1 MSAAPRTL
9 AARTPAKAAAD
20 DTPGSRRSGT
30 PVITDADFQKFAE
43 FFYRKTGIHFDE
55 GKRYFVDKRLIERID
70 ATGSESFRSYFV
82 ALRFE
87 ADGAEMQR
95 LVNTMT
101 VNETYFFREAYQ
113 FDCLVNNILDEVAAR
128 KRPGSR
134 IRIWSIPSSTGEEPY
149 SIAIYLLER
158 WARIEEYDVEILSS
172 DIDTNVLE
180 AAQRG
185 VYSQRSVAQL
195 PAAYLRKYFTP
206 FGEDQWRISRDLVS
220 AVEFSRVNLAESAD
234 TRRFR
239 DIDVIFC
246 RNLLIYFDDLS
257 RRVAAEAMYD
267 TLAPGG
273 FICLG
278 HSESM
283 SRISSLYTVRRFPDA
298 MVYQKPLES

>member
-1 MSAAPRTL
+1 MKL
-9 AARTPAKAAAD
+9 AT
-20 DTPGSRRSGT
+20 SQ
-30 PVITDADFQKFAE
+30 ITDADFQKFRE
-43 FFYRKTGIHFDE
+43 FFYRKTGMYFDDS
-55 GKRYFVDKRLIERID
+55 KRYFVDKRLLERVE
-70 ATGSESFRSYFV
+70 ATGNEDFRSYFI

-87 ADGAEMQR
+87 ASGQELQH
-95 LVNTMT
+95 LVNAMT

-113 FDCLVNNILDEVAAR
+113 FDCMVNDMLAEICKR
-128 KRPGSR
+128 KRPGGR

-158 WARIEEYDVEILSS
+158 WAQIDNYEVEILSS
-172 DIDTNVLE
+172 DIDTTVLQ

-185 VYSQRSVAQL
+185 VYSQRSIQNL
-195 PAAYLRKYFTP
+195 PKEYLQKYFRRLGDNE
-206 FGEDQWRISRDLVS
+206 FQISRDLID
-220 AVEFSRVNLAESAD
+220 AVDFTRCNLSDAND

-239 DIDVIFC
+239 DIDLIFC

-267 TLAPGG
+267 ALCPGG

-283 SRISSLYTVRRFPDA
+283 SRISSLYNVRRFPDA
-298 MVYQKPLES
+298 MVYQKPLDGDRK

>member
-1 MSAAPRTL
+1 M
-9 AARTPAKAAAD
+9 KAAAAQ
-20 DTPGSRRSGT
+20 R
-30 PVITDADFQKFAE
+30 VQITDADFLKFRD

-55 GKRYFVDKRLIERID
+55 NKRYFVDKRLVERIE
-70 ATGSESFRSYFV
+70 ATGAEDFRSYFIG
-82 ALRFE
+82 LRFE
-87 ADGAEMQR
+87 AGGSELQH
-95 LVNTMT
+95 LVNAMT

-113 FDCLVNNILDEVAAR
+113 FDCLVSDMLAEVVRR

-158 WARIEEYDVEILSS
+158 WPLIDSYEVEILSS
-172 DIDTNVLE
+172 DIDTQVLQ

-185 VYSQRSVAQL
+185 VYSQRSVSQL
-195 PAAYLRKYFTP
+195 PRPYLDKYFKRH
-206 FGEDQWRISRDLVS
+206 GEHEWQISEDLVA
-220 AVEFSRVNLAESAD
+220 AVDFSRVNLSEPSD

-267 TLAPGG
+267 ALVPGG
-273 FICLG
+273 FVCLG

-283 SRISSLYTVRRFPDA
+283 SRITSLFGVRRFKDA
-298 MVYQKPLES
+298 MVYQKPLSGDAA

>member
-1 MSAAPRTL
+1 MNTRSVAAQ
-9 AARTPAKAAAD
+9 
-20 DTPGSRRSGT
+20 
-30 PVITDADFQKFAE
+30 PVITEGDFQKFTE

-55 GKRYFVDKRLIERID
+55 GKRYFVDKRLIERMA
-70 ATGSESFRSYFV
+70 ATHSETFRSYFV

-87 ADGAEMQR
+87 ADGRELQQ
-95 LVNTMT
+95 LVNAMT

-113 FDCLVNNILDEVAAR
+113 FDCLVNHMLDEVAAR

-158 WARIEEYDVEILSS
+158 WARINDFEVEILSS
-172 DIDTNVLE
+172 DIDTNVIQ
-180 AAQRG
+180 AAQQG
-185 VYSQRSVAQL
+185 VYSARSVAQL
-195 PAAYLRKYFTP
+195 PPSYLKKYFTQQGA
-206 FGEDQWRISRDLVS
+206 GEWRISRELVES
-220 AVEFSRVNLAESAD
+220 VEFSLVNLTEAKD

-239 DIDVIFC
+239 DIDVVFC

-267 TLAPGG
+267 AMSPGG

-283 SRISSLYTVRRFPDA
+283 SRISSLFTMRRFPDA
-298 MVYQKPLES
+298 LVHQKPLEAR